1 MSEADRVFEY
11 RTGFGMFALL
21 GLLMLIVCP
30 LFLYVYVQ
38 SGMKDEFT
46 NGRYFSL
53 GPRWTI
59 PWTTAGVGIVAGA
72 FMFRSGFRPENRRG
86 RVVLKEDRLVI
97 DNPGSGAGRTS
108 VHYSKIS
115 DLEVIGDGRGKKLRF
130 KYPEGLAVF
139 PSASMSS
146 NSDFEDLCA
155 LLKERVAA
163 SPSAENSA

>member
-1 MSEADRVFEY
+1 MAEADRVFEY

-21 GLLMLIVCP
+21 GLLMLIACP

-86 RVVLKEDRLVI
+86 RVVLKDDRLTI
-97 DNPGSGAGRTS
+97 DNPGSGAGRLT
-108 VHYSKIS
+108 VRYAKVAGI
-115 DLEVIGDGRGKKLRF
+115 EVTGGGRGKKLRIT
-130 KYPEGLAVF
+130 YPEGATVIAAASM
-139 PSASMSS
+139 PSASE
-146 NSDFEDLCA
+146 FEDLCA

-163 SPSAENSA
+163 SPSAEISA